1 MKNLKRFNRHES
13 MSKEVF
19 DQIGII
25 LRDDLRRNEISRE
38 QRYSVENKLYGLY
51 DGYLYTT
58 LLVVADK
65 LPEPIRT
72 KIRDLWFLCDQYPE
86 SETQTH

>member
-25 LRDDLRRNEISRE
+25 LHEDLFKNEITRE
-38 QRYSVENKLYGLY
+38 QRRSVDNQLYGLY
-51 DGYLYTT
+51 DGYLYGS
-58 LLVVADK
+58 LLEECDK

-72 KIRDLWFLCDQYPE
+72 KIRDVWYLCNQYPE
-86 SETQTH
+86 SETQIH